1 MVNLIQIFL
10 FFSEQHP
17 PGHPDHNDVMSPTT
31 LAYLE
36 EAKMSGLPVIPFAY
50 PTCVL
55 VDKIKNKNNVMSTL
69 ATPTKEKNNRSNN
82 TGGNSQKI
90 SVNSAVSTLTNESNG
105 GFVEFCEE
113 QPKSPPGTLESI
125 VDIAQREYREEQPGA
140 DLELEEDFFCG
151 SVGSAIST
159 LPPESLNNNNLIPR
173 SRIVQA
179 NWDEAEIPNFV
190 EDSHM
195 ADLMTSQRWHDY
207 LDMNKK
213 YTTNNP
219 RSKPISITDKH

>member
-125 VDIAQREYREEQPGA
+125 VDIAQ
-140 DLELEEDFFCG
+140 
-151 SVGSAIST
+151 
-159 LPPESLNNNNLIPR
+159 
-173 SRIVQA
+173 
-179 NWDEAEIPNFV
+179 
-190 EDSHM
+190 
-195 ADLMTSQRWHDY
+195 
-207 LDMNKK
+207 
-213 YTTNNP
+213 
-219 RSKPISITDKH
+219 